1 MSTYMQK
8 SHEVE
13 RKWYIIDASE
23 KPLGRVAVQIAD
35 LLRGKHKPTFTP
47 HVDCGDNVVVIN
59 CAKAVLTGKKLEN
72 KRRYRHTGYIGHIKT
87 IEYKHLMAQK
97 PEKAMEYAVK
107 GMLPNTTLGRN
118 QILRMHLY
126 ANNEHDKQA
135 QKPQPWVSNKED
147 VRNV

>member
-8 SHEVE
+8 PLEVE
-13 RKWYIIDASE
+13 RKWYIIDACE
-23 KPLGRVAVQIAD
+23 KPIGRVAVQIAN

-47 HVDCGDNVVVIN
+47 HVDCGDNVIVIN

-72 KRRYRHTGYIGHIKT
+72 KKRYRHTGYIGHVKT

-107 GMLPNTTLGRN
+107 GMIPNTSLGRK
-118 QILRMHLY
+118 QFTRLHLY
-126 ANNEHDKQA
+126 AASEHNNQA
-135 QKPQPWVSNKED
+135 QKPQLWGTKED
-147 VRNV
+147 NNV